1 MNNKVIVGI
10 LSLGTVVSI
19 GGRQLFTPLSLTWDE
34 RQYLHDD
41 KGGGRWADKDAQTW
55 NFDLWGAGY
64 NRYADTAYS
73 CNGRCACQ
81 VPLTTL
87 IFGKSTFTLSEIFAD
102 STVTAEGNPW
112 VTVSQIRPRI
122 EYNEQGAYF
131 GAQWSQDVQLF
142 KRTFRFGIRG
152 NMPVKMI
159 KVARRYDGTDTESEI
174 ETKDDAIKYA
184 LEQIGGSAI
193 TQTFAYRYDLVNA
206 LLLNQTTNAPMITY
220 RNNADT
226 ANLISIAGVS
236 VGSTPFVLHVKGG
249 TTSGAPSLPLGAM
262 PNPVAATPALAADGS
277 GVGSDARAHFVDP
290 AAYSDLNASSV
301 NQSKL
306 WLVPTFTNGAIP
318 VMQPGA
324 VTAQGRIE
332 EALKTVEDSI
342 VDYMTRKSIDLSTQR
357 NMGAGDLL
365 LQLFMQRNWHNDK
378 IFSEAQFGV
387 IFPTGKKVS
396 AALTP
401 FCMPL
406 GNNGHYEVEAG
417 LDLGWNAARW
427 AGLQAGFSYHW
438 ALKGRECVAA
448 PFSGACVK
456 NLGPS
461 VFANTSWNY
470 LLTDINL
477 TLTEPLTHRFGMN
490 MAYEFYYKTC
500 DKICLCGTQAADL
513 EGNTQDLCAS
523 NLTWLT
529 KVRASKVKTEV
540 FFNEKTGSIFG
551 GFDYIFAGRNTPKEI
566 GWHLGLMIEF

>member
-1 MNNKVIVGI
+1 MNNKVIVLI

-64 NRYADTAYS
+64 NRYADTAFS

-87 IFGKSTFTLSEIFAD
+87 IFGKSAFTLSETFAD
-102 STVTAEGNPW
+102 STINISSNPW

-174 ETKDDAIKYA
+174 ETKDDAVRYA
-184 LEQIGGSAI
+184 LESVGPGGAE
-193 TQTFAYRYDLVNA
+193 QTFAYRYDLVNT
-206 LLLNQTTNAPMITY
+206 LLANQTTGDRIIMY
-220 RNNADT
+220 RNDADT
-226 ANLISIAGVS
+226 ANEIRIGGPRVGV
-236 VGSTPFVLHVKGG
+236 TPFGVHVKGG
-249 TTSGAPSLPLGAM
+249 TVLGAPSLPFGATLTA
-262 PNPVAATPALAADGS
+262 VTGSAALAADGS
-277 GVGSDARAHFVDP
+277 GVGADARAHFVDP
-290 AAYSDLNASSV
+290 AAYTTLDTTPA

-306 WLVPTFTNGAIP
+306 WLVPTFTDAG
-318 VMQPGA
+318 VMEDNA
-324 VTAQGRIE
+324 DTAMGVIE
-332 EALKTVEDSI
+332 RALKTVEDSVI
-342 VDYMTRKSIDLSTQR
+342 DYMARESIDLSTQR

-365 LQLFMQRNWHNDK
+365 LQMFMQRNWHNDK

-417 LDLGWNAARW
+417 LDLGWNAASW